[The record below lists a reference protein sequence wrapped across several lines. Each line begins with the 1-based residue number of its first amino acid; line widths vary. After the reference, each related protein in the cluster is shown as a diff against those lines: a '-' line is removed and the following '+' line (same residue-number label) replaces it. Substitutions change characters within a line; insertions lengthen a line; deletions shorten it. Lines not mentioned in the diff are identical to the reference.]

1 MKFLIDKKHLKELL
15 IWFNNIYQVPNVNY
29 LDLLMQKYLLEIL
42 I

>member
-15 IWFNNIYQVPNVNY
+15 IWFNNIYQVLNVNY